1 MHGQLAKAQRSG
13 DHKRKMLAAADP
25 NPACIFGQLDKV
37 RSSEEHKSASCMR
50 WERGRTFCWRY
61 NRSNPSSQN
70 RIAFKVPKQWVD
82 KETAEVQPG
91 ELERKHKHQR
101 GATNGNMYGQWARTG
116 TCVEIRPERVT
127 ERRDGS
133 YLALRVAIHICI

>member
-82 KETAEVQPG
+82 KETAEVNISV
-91 ELERKHKHQR
+91 K
-101 GATNGNMYGQWARTG
+101 
-116 TCVEIRPERVT
+116 
-127 ERRDGS
+127 
-133 YLALRVAIHICI
+133 